1 MHNVWVLTMSR
12 IRLAMR
18 NRAFLFFSLLMP
30 MLFLFGAVMMFGQSS
45 RAWIPYILGAILTFT
60 VMGSFWGLSV
70 QLVTFREQGILR
82 RFRLAPVGA
91 GAMLA
96 SSILSNYFMTLP
108 TVALELVVCR
118 FAFHMQ
124 SWGNLWAILVLV
136 TFGSV
141 AFSSFGLIVAS
152 VTNTM
157 QETQMINN
165 LIWTGFIFLSGA
177 TIPVASLP
185 GWIQRVALF
194 LPATYL
200 ATGLEWSAS
209 NLVTARELLVDVLAL
224 AVGISV
230 AFEISRQLFRWEPEA
245 KVARSAKL
253 WVLAAMIPFLL
264 FGAYENIEGTRLKNI
279 KNDFRALQMRAQ
291 MMQSHSPEY
300 KPPGADR

>member
-1 MHNVWVLTMSR
+1 MHNTWVLTKAR

-18 NRAFLFFSLLMP
+18 NRAFLFFSLIMP

-45 RAWIPYILGAILTFT
+45 RSWIPYILGAILTFT

-82 RFRLAPVGA
+82 RFRLSPAGA
-91 GAMLA
+91 GPMLA

-108 TVALELVVCR
+108 TVAFELIVCR
-118 FAFHMQ
+118 FAFHMT
-124 SWGNLWAILVLV
+124 SWGNLWAIFVLV
-136 TFGSV
+136 TFGSF

-177 TIPVASLP
+177 TVPLAKLP
-185 GWIQRVALF
+185 QWIQHCSLF

-200 ATGLEWSAS
+200 ATGLEGSAT
-209 NLVTARELLVDVLAL
+209 NLITSAQVLTDVLAL
-224 AVGISV
+224 AIGVLV
-230 AFEISRQLFRWEPEA
+230 AFEVSRRLFRWEPEA
-245 KVARSAKL
+245 KVPRSAKL
-253 WVLAAMIPFLL
+253 WVLAVMIPFLL
-264 FGAYENIEGTRLKNI
+264 FGTYENMYTDRLDRIQK
-279 KNDFRALQMRAQ
+279 DFHTLQMRDA
-291 MMQSHSPEY
+291 MAE
-300 KPPGADR
+300 PPGPAGTR

>member
-1 MHNVWVLTMSR
+1 MHNIWVLTMAR

-30 MLFLFGAVMMFGQSS
+30 MLFLFGAVMMFGQQS
-45 RAWIPYILGAILTFT
+45 RAWVPYILGAILTFT

-91 GAMLA
+91 SAMLA

-108 TVALELVVCR
+108 TVAFELVICR

-124 SWGNLWAILVLV
+124 SWGNLWGIFVLV

-177 TIPVASLP
+177 TIPIASLP

-209 NLVTARELLVDVLAL
+209 NLVTGRELLVDVLAL
-224 AVGISV
+224 AVGILV

-245 KVARSAKL
+245 RVPKTAKL

-264 FGAYENIEGTRLKNI
+264 FGTYENIEGTRLKNI
-279 KNDFRALQMRAQ
+279 QADFHVLQMRAA
-291 MMQSHSPEY
+291 MMEGSVSKSHTPDS
-300 KPPGADR
+300 DR

>member
-1 MHNVWVLTMSR
+1 
-12 IRLAMR
+12 MR

-30 MLFLFGAVMMFGQSS
+30 LLFLFGAVKVFSKS
-45 RAWIPYILGAILTFT
+45 TAWVPYILGAILTFT

-91 GAMLA
+91 GTMLA
-96 SSILSNYFMTLP
+96 SSILSNYLMTLP
-108 TVALELVVCR
+108 TVAFELVVCR
-118 FAFHMQ
+118 VAFHMQ
-124 SWGNLWAILVLV
+124 SWGNLWALFVLV

-165 LIWTGFIFLSGA
+165 LIWSAFIFISGA
-177 TIPVASLP
+177 TVPLAILP
-185 GWIQRVALF
+185 HWIQRVALF

-200 ATGLEWSAS
+200 ATGLEWSTS
-209 NLVTARELLVDVLAL
+209 NLATARELTIDIVAL
-224 AVGISV
+224 SIGIFV

-245 KVARSAKL
+245 KVPKSAKL
-253 WVLAAMIPFLL
+253 WVLAAMVPFVL
-264 FGAYENIEGTRLKNI
+264 FGTYENFEGTRLKSI
-279 KNDFRALQMRAQ
+279 QSDFHALQMRAA
-291 MMQSHSPEY
+291 MMERHSSQSEPPETN
-300 KPPGADR
+300 P

>member
-12 IRLAMR
+12 IRLAVR
-18 NRAFLFFSLLMP
+18 NRAFFFFSLLMP
-30 MLFLFGAVMMFGQSS
+30 MLFLFGAVKVFRSS
-45 RAWIPYILGAILTFT
+45 QAWTPYILGAILTFT

-108 TVALELVVCR
+108 TVAFELIVCR
-118 FAFHMQ
+118 YAFHMQ
-124 SWGNLWAILVLV
+124 SWGNLWAIFALV

-165 LIWTGFIFLSGA
+165 LIWSGFIFLSGA
-177 TIPVASLP
+177 TVPVASLP
-185 GWIQRVALF
+185 GWIQHVSLF

-200 ATGLEWSAS
+200 ATGLEWSTS
-209 NLVTARELLVDVLAL
+209 NLVTTRELLVDLLAL
-224 AVGISV
+224 AVGIFV

-245 KVARSAKL
+245 KVPKSAKL
-253 WVLAAMIPFLL
+253 WVVAAMVPFLL
-264 FGAYENIEGTRLKNI
+264 FGAYENFEGTRLRNI
-279 KNDFRALQMRAQ
+279 KNDFRAIEMRAK
-291 MMQSHSPEY
+291 MMRGNSPQSSED
-300 KPPGADR
+300 DR

>member
-1 MHNVWVLTMSR
+1 VHNVWVLTLAR

-30 MLFLFGAVMMFGQSS
+30 MLFLFGAVMMFGQES
-45 RAWIPYILGAILTFT
+45 RAWVPYILGAILTFT

-91 GAMLA
+91 GAMLV

-108 TVALELVVCR
+108 TVILELIICR
-118 FAFHMQ
+118 FAFHMENF
-124 SWGNLWAILVLV
+124 GKVWAIFVLV

-165 LIWTGFIFLSGA
+165 LIWTGFVFLSGA
-177 TIPVASLP
+177 TIPLASLP
-185 GWIQRVALF
+185 SWMQRVSLF

-200 ATGLEWSAS
+200 ATGLEWSTS
-209 NLVTARELLVDVLAL
+209 NLATTREVFVDVLAL
-224 AVGISV
+224 ALGISV

-245 KVARSAKL
+245 KVPKTAKL
-253 WVLAAMIPFLL
+253 WVLATLVPFLL
-264 FGAYENIEGTRLKNI
+264 FGAYENFDGSRLQSI
-279 KNDFRALQMRAQ
+279 KSDFRAIQLRAAMMRHAQ
-291 MMQSHSPEY
+291 PNQPQ
-300 KPPGADR
+300 PNQ

>member
-1 MHNVWVLTMSR
+1 VHNVWVLTMAR

-30 MLFLFGAVMMFGQSS
+30 MLFLFGAVMMFGQES
-45 RAWIPYILGAILTFT
+45 RAWVPYILGAILTFT

-96 SSILSNYFMTLP
+96 SSILSNYFMTVP

-124 SWGNLWAILVLV
+124 SWGNVGAIFVLV

-177 TIPVASLP
+177 TIPVATLP
-185 GWIQRVALF
+185 GWIQRIALF

-200 ATGLEWSAS
+200 ATGLEWSTS
-209 NLVTARELLVDVLAL
+209 NLVTMRELFVDILAL
-224 AVGISV
+224 AVGIFV

-245 KVARSAKL
+245 KVPGRAKL
-253 WVLAAMIPFLL
+253 WVLAAMVPFLL
-264 FGAYENIEGTRLKNI
+264 FGTYENLEGTRLKSI
-279 KNDFRALQMRAQ
+279 KSDFRAIQMRAA
-291 MMQSHSPEY
+291 MMRAQQREPQ
-300 KPPGADR
+300 PADENR